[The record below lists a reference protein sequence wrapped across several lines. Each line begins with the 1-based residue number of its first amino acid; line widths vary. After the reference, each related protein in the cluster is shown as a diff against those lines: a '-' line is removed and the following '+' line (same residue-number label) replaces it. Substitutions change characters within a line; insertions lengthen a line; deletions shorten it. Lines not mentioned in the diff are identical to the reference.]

1 MTVAR
6 PANRVFLVILLLSLG
21 SSCIMP
27 TGSRSGSASPPLLPT
42 APVCYAVIFTS
53 SDWRT
58 GGNAVLDPIDR
69 NAGWIQTV
77 RIYRHLLRLGYEAR
91 NISVFY
97 LDAQPDYEDA
107 GAGDIPES
115 LRRMLDRR
123 LAAASTK
130 ANLHAA
136 LRQLALRM
144 RPQDHVVV
152 HLSMHGRKG
161 AWLESDTGETIRPR
175 ELRRM
180 LKPLAPRQRLLIV
193 DACHS
198 EAIIERLDLPGT
210 SIATARADELG
221 WLERNFSFGEFFFAE
236 FVDCLD
242 PGRPDRVEAAWSA
255 AAVRYGKAADWQY
268 LKTRYGGEGLPEAT
282 IELLTFEPVLR
293 QESLPA
299 F

>member
-1 MTVAR
+1 
-6 PANRVFLVILLLSLG
+6 LLLSLG

-198 EAIIERLDLPGT
+198 EAIIERL
-210 SIATARADELG
+210 
-221 WLERNFSFGEFFFAE
+221 
-236 FVDCLD
+236 
-242 PGRPDRVEAAWSA
+242 
-255 AAVRYGKAADWQY
+255 
-268 LKTRYGGEGLPEAT
+268 
-282 IELLTFEPVLR
+282 
-293 QESLPA
+293 
-299 F
+299 

>member
-1 MTVAR
+1 MSVVR
-6 PANRVFLVILLLSLG
+6 PANRAFLVLLLLSLG
-21 SSCIMP
+21 SGCITP
-27 TGSRSGSASPPLLPT
+27 TGSRGGSALPPSLPPG
-42 APVCYAVIFTS
+42 PVCYAVIFTS

-58 GGNAVLDPIDR
+58 GGNDELDPIDR

-77 RIYRHLLRLGYEAR
+77 RIYRHLLRLGYDAR

-97 LDAQPDYEDA
+97 LDAQPDYGDA

-123 LAAASTK
+123 RAATSTK

-136 LRQLALRM
+136 LRQLASRM
-144 RPQDHVVV
+144 RPQDHLVV

-180 LKPLAPRQRLLIV
+180 LKPLAPTQRLLIV

-198 EAIIERLDLPGT
+198 EEIIERLDLPGT

-236 FVDCLD
+236 FADCLG

-255 AAVRYGKAADWQY
+255 AAARYRHAADWDY
-268 LKTRYGGEGLPEAT
+268 LKTRYGGAGLPQTT